1 MSEVPATVDD
11 LSFSLTP
18 PPQYELTKILNT
30 QELLKK
36 HHELKASTKDL
47 KNQASKYDLS
57 KKKKVTRN
65 TVEKREKT
73 DLEKYY
79 EKEKKIRKALK
90 DANALKSDD
99 ALILKQQHDEI
110 LELIRLVIG
119 NQILL
124 CQDKILKNCIR
135 IFISRQS

>member
-1 MSEVPATVDD
+1 MP
-11 LSFSLTP
+11 
-18 PPQYELTKILNT
+18 
-30 QELLKK
+30 
-36 HHELKASTKDL
+36 
-47 KNQASKYDLS
+47 S

-119 NQILL
+119 TQILL

-135 IFISRQS
+135 IFISRQSSIFVHSIF